1 MQVEKHDNH
10 YYKILIAGKI
20 FWIASH
26 NLDDFRDNYPQL
38 LHSRAGGII
47 TYK

>member
-20 FWIASH
+20 FWVASD
-26 NLDDFRDNYPQL
+26 NLPAFKKEYPQL
-38 LHSRAGGII
+38 YTKAGGII